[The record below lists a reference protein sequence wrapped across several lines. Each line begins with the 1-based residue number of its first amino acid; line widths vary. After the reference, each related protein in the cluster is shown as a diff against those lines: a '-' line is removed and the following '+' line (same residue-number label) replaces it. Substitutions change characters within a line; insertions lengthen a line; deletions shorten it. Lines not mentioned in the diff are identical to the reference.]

1 MKIKKEKTF
10 HEYLNHLEAQDVTLV
25 KNFFINFKQHMS
37 LPLSEEKKLRQD
49 LEVAL
54 MYYNAIGV
62 PVKEA
67 LRRLDN
73 ENLGGFYAR
82 PPLSYYAL
90 DDSAKIYPLSMKHGV
105 MNVFRLSAILKDDI
119 IPSLLQIALT
129 FTIKRFPRFA
139 TTLKKG
145 FFWHYLDANKQHY
158 AIEKEEHIP
167 CRPIKV
173 STTGSKAF
181 RVLYY
186 KGRISVEFFHTL
198 TDGRGGMVFLQTLL
212 ATYLELTGVPK
223 TDHPGLL
230 DINSAPDPSEN
241 ANEFKR
247 ADAKK
252 ASGFKEKKALQMS
265 GRIANILPAQI
276 LHLKLDA
283 QALKQVAKSHGVT
296 ITNYLLGLFLLASKY
311 ATEELKGDISIQ
323 LPVDMRKFYPSNTLA
338 NFTMYAGIRF
348 NATDITNL
356 NKLLPLI
363 KKQLEDKANYEKMSE
378 MMFSAH
384 KMNREVRAVPLFL
397 KSPIAKFVYGLIGEA
412 IFTTTFSN
420 IGVVNAPPYFN
431 DYIDSYDFVL
441 GPPQVNRAAITLIT
455 FNNVATLTITKS
467 TKDPSFEEELFRLLQ
482 KDGLHYDLEGSAL
495 YEHKRRL
502 PRKKYKKRH

>member
-1 MKIKKEKTF
+1 MKNKKEPTF
-10 HEYLNHLEAQDVTLV
+10 NEYLNHLNPNDVQAV
-25 KNFFINFKQHMS
+25 KSFFVNFKQHMS
-37 LPLSEEKKLRQD
+37 LPLSEEKKLRHD

-62 PVKEA
+62 SVTEA

-82 PPLSYYAL
+82 PPLLYYAL

-119 IPSLLQIALT
+119 IPALLQIALT

-158 AIEKEEHIP
+158 AIEKEEHLP

-181 RVLYY
+181 RVLYF

-198 TDGRGGMVFLQTLL
+198 TDGRGGMAFLQTLI
-212 ATYLELTGVPK
+212 ATYLELTGVAKVP
-223 TDHPGLL
+223 HPGIL
-230 DINSAPDPSEN
+230 DINSCPDPGED

-247 ADAKK
+247 AEAKK
-252 ASGFKEKKALQMS
+252 ASGFKDKKALQMS
-265 GRIANILPAQI
+265 GRIANIVPAQI
-276 LHLKLDA
+276 LHLKLSA
-283 QALKQVAKSHGVT
+283 QALKEVSKAHGVT

-311 ATEELKGDISIQ
+311 ATEEVKGDISIQ

-338 NFTMYAGIRF
+338 NFSMYAGIRF
-348 NATDITNL
+348 NVNDITTL
-356 NKLLPLI
+356 DKILPLI
-363 KKQLEDKANYEKMSE
+363 KKQLEEKANYEKMSE
-378 MMFSAH
+378 MMYSAH

-397 KSPIAKFVYGLIGEA
+397 KSPIAKIAYGLIGEA

-420 IGVVNAPPYFN
+420 IGVVNAPPYFS
-431 DYIDSYDFVL
+431 DYIDSYDFIL
-441 GPPQVNRAAITLIT
+441 GPPQVNRAALTLIT
-455 FNNVATLTITKS
+455 FNNVSTLTITKS
-467 TKDPSFEEELFRLLQ
+467 TKDPSFEEELYRLLQ
-482 KDGLHYDLEGSAL
+482 KDGLQFDLEGSAL
-495 YEHKRRL
+495 YEPKRRI
-502 PRKKYKKRH
+502 PRKKYKKRP